1 MIPSNQPFVPS
12 THTSTEAPAD
22 GPVTLS
28 ALNQMMSQFIDHIS
42 QQQKATV
49 QQQVHAAIESTLS
62 QLSPKLSSYVEENKA
77 PIMSSPLP
85 PKVKICQPSHF
96 TGAVNRSAE
105 TWLFEMNKYL
115 LLCQVRDEE
124 QRVAIAS
131 SYLKDSALT
140 WWRSRSKQVNPPSD
154 WLAFTAAFKHR
165 FQPLEAS
172 LTARARLYTLKQ
184 GPHDSLVDYNAKFEN
199 LTQLIDDMSEA
210 DQIYIYLR
218 SIRLSIAKEIDTK
231 VFKSLNE
238 AMSLAVRTD
247 TLLNNRHY
255 SNYASPIYEPRPNS
269 TVSVK
274 TTTASDNPSTST
286 ATAMELGNIDTS
298 SGLNKQEQEEQYD
311 EVEKEEEYRRFLEEG
326 DNYQPSF
333 DIWNTVEQPE
343 ILEAEVEQLQAIQ
356 RRSFSRV
363 PNISREEFERC
374 MKERLCLRC
383 KKPNHIAR
391 DCPLRPLHP
400 YPTQPRTQQRN
411 RNF

>member
-1 MIPSNQPFVPS
+1 MLPSNQPFVS
-12 THTSTEAPAD
+12 SAHAASSEASAD

-28 ALNQMMSQFIDHIS
+28 ALNHMMNQFINHVS
-42 QQQKATV
+42 QQQKETI

-62 QLSPKLSSYVEENKA
+62 QLSPKLSSHAEENKA
-77 PIMSSPLP
+77 TFMSSPLP
-85 PKVKICQPSHF
+85 PKVKICQPTHF

-115 LLCQVRDEE
+115 LLCQVKDEE

-140 WWRSRSKQVNPPSD
+140 WWRSRNNQLNPPSD
-154 WLAFTAAFKHR
+154 WLSFTAALKHR

-172 LTARARLYTLKQ
+172 LTARTRLYTLKQ
-184 GPHDSLVDYNAKFEN
+184 GTHDSLVDHNAKFEN

-218 SIRLSIAKEIDTK
+218 SIRLAIAKEIDTK

-255 SNYASPIYEPRPNS
+255 SNYASPIYEPRPVTTIS
-269 TVSVK
+269 
-274 TTTASDNPSTST
+274 TTTTNTSDTPSTST
-286 ATAMELGNIDTS
+286 ATAMELGNLNTS
-298 SGLNKQEQEEQYD
+298 TSHSSQEPEEQYD
-311 EVEKEEEYRRFLEEG
+311 EEDKEVEYQRFLQEG

-333 DIWNTVEQPE
+333 DIWNSVEQQDIP
-343 ILEAEVEQLQAIQ
+343 EAEIEQLQAIQ

-363 PNISREEFERC
+363 PDISREEFDRC
-374 MKERLCLRC
+374 MRERLCLRC
-383 KKPNHIAR
+383 KKPSHIAR
-391 DCPLRPLHP
+391 DCPLRPRS
-400 YPTQPRTQQRN
+400 YPTQQRK

>member
-12 THTSTEAPAD
+12 AHTTSSEAAAD
-22 GPVTLS
+22 GPVTRS
-28 ALNQMMSQFIDHIS
+28 ALNQMMSQFIDHFS
-42 QQQKATV
+42 QQQKTTV
-49 QQQVHAAIESTLS
+49 EQQVHAAIESTLS
-62 QLSPKLSSYVEENKA
+62 QLSPKLSSHVTVEENKTS
-77 PIMSSPLP
+77 IMSSPLP
-85 PKVKICQPSHF
+85 PKVKICQPTHF

-115 LLCQVRDEE
+115 LLCQVKDEE

-131 SYLKDSALT
+131 SYLKESALT
-140 WWRSRSKQVNPPSD
+140 WWRSRSSQLNPPTD
-154 WLAFTAAFKHR
+154 WLSFTAAFKHR

-184 GPHDSLVDYNAKFEN
+184 GTHDSLVEYNAKFEN

-210 DQIYIYLR
+210 DQIYLYLR
-218 SIRLSIAKEIDTK
+218 SIRLAVAKEIDTK

-255 SNYASPIYEPRPNS
+255 SNYASPVYEPRPS
-269 TVSVK
+269 TTVSVK
-274 TTTASDNPSTST
+274 ATNTSDTPSTST
-286 ATAMELGNIDTS
+286 ATAMELGNLDTTIS
-298 SGLNKQEQEEQYD
+298 LNTQEQDKLDD
-311 EVEKEEEYRRFLEEG
+311 EVDKEEEYRRFLEEG
-326 DNYQPSF
+326 DNFQPSF
-333 DIWNTVEQPE
+333 DIWNIVEQQEIPE
-343 ILEAEVEQLQAIQ
+343 TEGEQLQAIQ

-391 DCPLRPLHP
+391 DCPLRPPRP
-400 YPTQPRTQQRN
+400 YPTQQRK